1 MSNFLVISSILLLG
15 GSIAILSIWIYII
28 LKIFLENN
36 NESFTKHD

>member
-15 GSIAILSIWIYII
+15 GSIAILSIWFYII